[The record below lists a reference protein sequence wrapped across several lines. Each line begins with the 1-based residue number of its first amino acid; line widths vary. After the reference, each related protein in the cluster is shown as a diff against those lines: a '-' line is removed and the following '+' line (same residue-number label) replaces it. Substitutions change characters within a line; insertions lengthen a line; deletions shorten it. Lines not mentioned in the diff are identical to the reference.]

1 MIYLE
6 NENNFKEKKEES
18 TQINFKQEEDFSAE
32 VFSEEFLAALLSNA
46 LEDFPAI
53 WKELKEEIKNL
64 SEEEKIQ
71 RIFEAGAL
79 AVLEQLQEKEDL
91 EDEDFE
97 EDTTSD
103 SEEE

>member
-91 EDEDFE
+91 EED
-97 EDTTSD
+97 D
-103 SEEE
+103 SEEEEF